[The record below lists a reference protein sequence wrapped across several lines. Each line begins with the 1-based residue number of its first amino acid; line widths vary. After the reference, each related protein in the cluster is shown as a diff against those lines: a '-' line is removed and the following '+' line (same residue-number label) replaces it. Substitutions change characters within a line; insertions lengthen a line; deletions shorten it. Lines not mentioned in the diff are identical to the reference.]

1 MRTFDNKLQN
11 SMLKFANIH
20 NNNAR
25 IWLCL
30 SFDLLFAFDPLKII
44 NIFFRKDWFILWLAL
59 ILIIISCCDS
69 VCITSVYADY
79 GEVCFAFDFQ
89 QFLANCKKKKN
100 LYHISTCLCSDLQ
113 SKLSTLMMLFKF
125 YFYQMNYLI
134 I

>member
-1 MRTFDNKLQN
+1 MRTFDNKLRN

-79 GEVCFAFDFQ
+79 GQVCFAFDFQ
-89 QFLANCKKKKN
+89 QFLANLKKN
-100 LYHISTCLCSDLQ
+100 IYIYTTSLPVFVRPSNRNYQHWRCYSVCVFSVIL
-113 SKLSTLMMLFKF
+113 LF
-125 YFYQMNYLI
+125 I
-134 I
+134 